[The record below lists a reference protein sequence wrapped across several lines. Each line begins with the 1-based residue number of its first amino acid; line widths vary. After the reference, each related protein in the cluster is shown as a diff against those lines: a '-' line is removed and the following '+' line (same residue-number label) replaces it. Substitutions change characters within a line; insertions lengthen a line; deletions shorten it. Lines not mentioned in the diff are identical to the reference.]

1 MIFYFSGTGN
11 SKHVA
16 EQLAAMLGERLVAIG
31 EAVAEGTYTFALAE
45 GESVG
50 WVFPTYSWGPAPVA
64 ADFASRVQLQGCGA
78 DTYCYMVTTCGDE
91 VGETVTMFAK
101 SLGNISLKA
110 AFSVQ
115 MPNNYILLPGFDVD
129 DKALERSKVEAS
141 AARVKAVAEAIG
153 AKREIIDVVVGP
165 WRRLKSRLIYPLFRR
180 FAMSDKA
187 FAANADVCTRCG
199 LCARECPANNITL
212 DGGSLP
218 RWHGKCTMCLSCIHR
233 CPVRAIEYGKATRSK
248 GRYFFRP

>member
-16 EQLAAMLGERLVAIG
+16 EQLAAMLGERLVAIA
-31 EAVAEGTYTFALAE
+31 EDVAEGTLTFALAE

-64 ADFASRVQLQGCGA
+64 ADFASRVQLQGCCA
-78 DTYCYMVTTCGDE
+78 HTYCYMVTTCGDE

-101 SLGNISLKA
+101 SLGNIRLKA

-141 AARVKAVAEAIG
+141 AARIKAVAEAI
-153 AKREIIDVVVGP
+153 AAQREIIDVVVGP

-187 FAANADVCTRCG
+187 FAANAEVCTRCG
-199 LCARECPANNITL
+199 LCARVCPANNITL

-218 RWHGKCTMCLSCIHR
+218 RWHGNCTMCLSCIHR

>member
-16 EQLAAMLGERLVAIG
+16 EQLAAMLGERLVAIA
-31 EAVAEGTYTFALAE
+31 EAVAEGTLTFALAE

-101 SLGNISLKA
+101 SLGNIRLKA

>member
-31 EAVAEGTYTFALAE
+31 EAVADGTYTFALAE

-64 ADFASRVQLQGCGA
+64 ADFASKVQLQGCGA
-78 DTYCYMVTTCGDE
+78 DTYCYIVTTCGDE

-101 SLGNISLKA
+101 SLGNIRLKA

-141 AARVKAVAEAIG
+141 AARIKAVAEAIA

>member
-16 EQLAAMLGERLVAIG
+16 VQLAAMLGERLVAIA
-31 EAVAEGTYTFALAE
+31 EAVAEGTLTFALAE

-64 ADFASRVQLQGCGA
+64 ADFASRVQLQGCCA

-91 VGETVTMFAK
+91 VGETVSMFAK
-101 SLGNISLKA
+101 SLGNIRLKA

-141 AARVKAVAEAIG
+141 AARIKAVAEAI
-153 AKREIIDVVVGP
+153 AAQREIIDVVVGP

-187 FAANADVCTRCG
+187 FAANAEVCTRCG
-199 LCARECPANNITL
+199 LCARECPAKNITL

-218 RWHGKCTMCLSCIHR
+218 RWHGNCTMCLSCIHR

>member
-16 EQLAAMLGERLVAIG
+16 VQLAAMLGEQLVAIG
-31 EAVAEGTYTFALAE
+31 EAVAEGNYNFVLAE
-45 GESVG
+45 GEKVG
-50 WVFPTYSWGPAPVA
+50 WVFPTYSWGPAPIA
-64 ADFASRVQLQGCGA
+64 ADFASRVQLQGYGA
-78 DTYCYMVTTCGDE
+78 DTYCYMVATCGDE

-129 DKALERSKVEAS
+129 DKVLERSKIEAS
-141 AARVKAVAEAIG
+141 AARIKAVAEAIA

-187 FAANADVCTRCG
+187 FAANTDVCTRCG

-218 RWHGKCTMCLSCIHR
+218 RWHGNCTMCLSCIHR

>member
-16 EQLAAMLGERLVAIG
+16 EQLAAMLGERLVAIA
-31 EAVAEGTYTFALAE
+31 EAVAEGTLTFALAE

-141 AARVKAVAEAIG
+141 AARIKAVAEAIG

>member
-16 EQLAAMLGERLVAIG
+16 EYLATMLGERLVAIG
-31 EAVAEGTYTFALAE
+31 EAVAEGNYSYTLAR
-45 GESVG
+45 GEMVG
-50 WVFPTYSWGPAPVA
+50 WVFPTYSWGPAPIA
-64 ADFASRVQLQGCGA
+64 ARFAMRVQLQGYDA
-78 DTYCYMVTTCGDE
+78 DTYCFMVTTCGDE
-91 VGETVTMFAK
+91 VGETVQMFGKA
-101 SLGNISLKA
+101 LGNIRLNA

-129 DKALERSKVEAS
+129 SKELEHSKIEAS
-141 AARVKAVAEAIG
+141 AARIHTIAHAI
-153 AKREIIDVVVGP
+153 AHRSKTIDVVVGQ

-199 LCARECPANNITL
+199 LCARVCPANNITL
-212 DGGSLP
+212 GCNELP
-218 RWHGKCTMCLSCIHR
+218 KWHGNCTMCLSCIHR

>member
-1 MIFYFSGTGN
+1 
-11 SKHVA
+11 
-16 EQLAAMLGERLVAIG
+16 
-31 EAVAEGTYTFALAE
+31 
-45 GESVG
+45 
-50 WVFPTYSWGPAPVA
+50 
-64 ADFASRVQLQGCGA
+64 
-78 DTYCYMVTTCGDE
+78 MVTTCGDE

-101 SLGNISLKA
+101 SLGNIRLKA

-141 AARVKAVAEAIG
+141 AARIKAVAEAIA
-153 AKREIIDVVVGP
+153 AKREIIDVVEGP

-218 RWHGKCTMCLSCIHR
+218 RWHGNCTMCLSCIHR

>member
-16 EQLAAMLGERLVAIG
+16 EYLATMLGERLVAIG
-31 EAVAEGTYTFALAE
+31 EAVAEGNYSYTLAR
-45 GESVG
+45 GEMVG
-50 WVFPTYSWGPAPVA
+50 WVFPTYSWGPAPIA
-64 ADFASRVQLQGCGA
+64 ARFAMRVQLQGYDA
-78 DTYCYMVTTCGDE
+78 DTYCFMVTTCGDE
-91 VGETVTMFAK
+91 VGETVQMFGKA
-101 SLGNISLKA
+101 LGNIRLNA

-115 MPNNYILLPGFDVD
+115 MPNNYILLPSFDVD
-129 DKALERSKVEAS
+129 SKELERSKIEAS
-141 AARVKAVAEAIG
+141 AARINTIAHAI
-153 AKREIIDVVVGP
+153 AHRSETIDVVVGT

-199 LCARECPANNITL
+199 LCARVCPANNITL
-212 DGGSLP
+212 GCNELP
-218 RWHGKCTMCLSCIHR
+218 KWHGNCTMCLSCIHR

>member
-16 EQLAAMLGERLVAIG
+16 EQLAAMLGERLGAIA
-31 EAVAEGTYTFALAE
+31 EAVAEGTLTFALAE

-64 ADFASRVQLQGCGA
+64 ADFASRVQLQGCCA
-78 DTYCYMVTTCGDE
+78 HTYCYMVTTCGDE

-101 SLGNISLKA
+101 SLGNIRLKA

-141 AARVKAVAEAIG
+141 AARIKAVAEAI
-153 AKREIIDVVVGP
+153 AAQREIIDVVVGP

-187 FAANADVCTRCG
+187 FAANAEVCTRCG
-199 LCARECPANNITL
+199 LCARVCPANNITL

-218 RWHGKCTMCLSCIHR
+218 RWHGNCTMCLSCIHR

>member
-16 EQLAAMLGERLVAIG
+16 EQLAAMLGERLVAIA
-31 EAVAEGTYTFALAE
+31 EAVAEGTLTFALAE

-64 ADFASRVQLQGCGA
+64 ADFASRVQLQGCCA
-78 DTYCYMVTTCGDE
+78 HTYCYMVTTCGDE

-101 SLGNISLKA
+101 SLGNIRLKA

-141 AARVKAVAEAIG
+141 AARIKAVAEAI
-153 AKREIIDVVVGP
+153 AAQREIIDVVVGP

-187 FAANADVCTRCG
+187 FAANAEVCTRCG
-199 LCARECPANNITL
+199 SCARVCPANNITL

-218 RWHGKCTMCLSCIHR
+218 RCHGNCTMCLSCIHR
-233 CPVRAIEYGKATRSK
+233 CPVRAIEYSKATRSK

>member
-16 EQLAAMLGERLVAIG
+16 EQLAAMLGERLVAIA

-64 ADFASRVQLQGCGA
+64 ADFASKVQLQGCGA

-91 VGETVTMFAK
+91 VGETVSMFAK
-101 SLGNISLKA
+101 SLGNIRLKA

-141 AARVKAVAEAIG
+141 AARVKAVAEAIA

-187 FAANADVCTRCG
+187 FAANAEVCTRCG

-212 DGGSLP
+212 SCNELP
-218 RWHGKCTMCLSCIHR
+218 KWQGKCTMCLSCIHR

>member
-50 WVFPTYSWGPAPVA
+50 WVFPTYSWGPAPIA
-64 ADFASRVQLQGCGA
+64 ADFASKVQLQGCCA

-91 VGETVTMFAK
+91 VGETVSMFAK
-101 SLGNISLKA
+101 SLGNIRLKA

-141 AARVKAVAEAIG
+141 AARIKAVAEAIA
-153 AKREIIDVVVGP
+153 AKRESIDVVVGP
-165 WRRLKSRLIYPLFRR
+165 WRRLKSRLIDPLFRR

-218 RWHGKCTMCLSCIHR
+218 RWHGNCTMCLSCIHR

>member
-16 EQLAAMLGERLVAIG
+16 EQLAAMLGERLVAIA
-31 EAVAEGTYTFALAE
+31 EAVAEGTLTFALAE

-64 ADFASRVQLQGCGA
+64 ADFASRVQLQGCCA
-78 DTYCYMVTTCGDE
+78 HTYCYMVTTCGDE

-101 SLGNISLKA
+101 SLGNIRLKA

-141 AARVKAVAEAIG
+141 AARIKAVAEAI
-153 AKREIIDVVVGP
+153 AAQREIIDVVVGP

-187 FAANADVCTRCG
+187 FASNAEVCTRCG
-199 LCARECPANNITL
+199 LCARVCPANNITL

-218 RWHGKCTMCLSCIHR
+218 RWHGNCTMCLSCIHR

>member
-16 EQLAAMLGERLVAIG
+16 VQLAAMLGERLVAIA
-31 EAVAEGTYTFALAE
+31 EAVADATYTFALAE

-64 ADFASRVQLQGCGA
+64 ADFASKVQLQGCGA

-101 SLGNISLKA
+101 SLGNIRLKA

-141 AARVKAVAEAIG
+141 AARIKAVAEAI
-153 AKREIIDVVVGP
+153 AAQREIIDVVVGP

-187 FAANADVCTRCG
+187 FAANAEVCTRCG
-199 LCARECPANNITL
+199 LCARVCPAKNITL
-212 DGGSLP
+212 GCNELP
-218 RWHGKCTMCLSCIHR
+218 KWHGNCTMCLSCIHR

>member
-16 EQLAAMLGERLVAIG
+16 EQLAAMLGERLVAIA

-64 ADFASRVQLQGCGA
+64 ADFASRVQLQGCCA
-78 DTYCYMVTTCGDE
+78 HTYCYMVTTCGDE

-141 AARVKAVAEAIG
+141 AARIKAVAEAIA

-199 LCARECPANNITL
+199 LCARECPAKNITL

-218 RWHGKCTMCLSCIHR
+218 RWHGNCTMCLSCIHR
-233 CPVRAIEYGKATRSK
+233 CPVRAIEYGKATCSK

>member
-16 EQLAAMLGERLVAIG
+16 EQLAAMLGERLVAIA
-31 EAVAEGTYTFALAE
+31 EAVAEGTLTFALAE

-64 ADFASRVQLQGCGA
+64 ADFASRVQLQGCCA
-78 DTYCYMVTTCGDE
+78 HTYCYMVTTCGDE

-101 SLGNISLKA
+101 SLGNIRLKA

-141 AARVKAVAEAIG
+141 AARIKAVAEAI
-153 AKREIIDVVVGP
+153 AAQREIIDVVVGP

-199 LCARECPANNITL
+199 LCACVCPANNITL

-218 RWHGKCTMCLSCIHR
+218 RWHGNCTMCLSCIHR

>member
-31 EAVAEGTYTFALAE
+31 EAVAEGTYTFALSE

-50 WVFPTYSWGPAPVA
+50 WVFPTYSWGPAPIA
-64 ADFASRVQLQGCGA
+64 ADFASKVQLQGCGA

-101 SLGNISLKA
+101 SLGNIRLKA

-141 AARVKAVAEAIG
+141 AARIKAVAEAI
-153 AKREIIDVVVGP
+153 AANREIIDVVVGP

>member
-16 EQLAAMLGERLVAIG
+16 EYLATMLGERLVAIG
-31 EAVAEGTYTFALAE
+31 EAVAEGNYSYTLAR
-45 GESVG
+45 GEMVG
-50 WVFPTYSWGPAPVA
+50 WVFPTYSWGPAPIA
-64 ADFASRVQLQGCGA
+64 ARFAMRVQLQGYNA
-78 DTYCYMVTTCGDE
+78 DTYCFMVTTCGDE
-91 VGETVTMFAK
+91 VGETVQMFGKA
-101 SLGNISLKA
+101 LGNIRLNV

-115 MPNNYILLPGFDVD
+115 MPNNYILLPSFAVD
-129 DKALERSKVEAS
+129 SKELGRSKIEAS
-141 AARVKAVAEAIG
+141 AARINTIAHAI
-153 AKREIIDVVVGP
+153 AHRSETIDVVVGT

-187 FAANADVCTRCG
+187 FVANADVCTRCG
-199 LCARECPANNITL
+199 LCARVCPANNITL
-212 DGGSLP
+212 GCNELP
-218 RWHGKCTMCLSCIHR
+218 KWHGNCTMCLSCIHR

>member
-16 EQLAAMLGERLVAIG
+16 EQLAAMLGERLVAIA
-31 EAVAEGTYTFALAE
+31 EAVAEGTLTFALAE

-64 ADFASRVQLQGCGA
+64 ADFASKVQLQGCGA
-78 DTYCYMVTTCGDE
+78 DTYCYMVTTL
-91 VGETVTMFAK
+91 GETVSMFAK
-101 SLGNISLKA
+101 SLGNIRLKA

-141 AARVKAVAEAIG
+141 AARIKAVAEAI
-153 AKREIIDVVVGP
+153 AAQREIIDVVVGP

-187 FAANADVCTRCG
+187 FAANAEVCTRCG
-199 LCARECPANNITL
+199 LCARVCPANNITL

-218 RWHGKCTMCLSCIHR
+218 RWHGNCTMCLSCIHR

>member
-16 EQLAAMLGERLVAIG
+16 EQLAAMLGERLVAIA
-31 EAVAEGTYTFALAE
+31 EAVAEGTLTFALAE

-64 ADFASRVQLQGCGA
+64 ADFASRVQLQGCCA
-78 DTYCYMVTTCGDE
+78 HTYCYMVTTCGDE

-101 SLGNISLKA
+101 SLGNIRLKA

-141 AARVKAVAEAIG
+141 AARIKAVAEAI
-153 AKREIIDVVVGP
+153 AAQREIIDVVVGP
-165 WRRLKSRLIYPLFRR
+165 WRRLKSRLIRC
-180 FAMSDKA
+180 
-187 FAANADVCTRCG
+187 FAA
-199 LCARECPANNITL
+199 
-212 DGGSLP
+212 LP
-218 RWHGKCTMCLSCIHR
+218 
-233 CPVRAIEYGKATRSK
+233 
-248 GRYFFRP
+248 

>member
-11 SKHVA
+11 SEYVA
-16 EQLAAMLGERLVAIG
+16 RQLAEALGERLIGMAQAINSG
-31 EAVAEGTYTFALAE
+31 EMHYTLGE
-45 GESVG
+45 GETVG

-64 ADFASRVQLQGCGA
+64 ADFASKVQLQGCGA

-141 AARVKAVAEAIG
+141 AAQIKAVAEAIA
-153 AKREIIDVVVGP
+153 AKREIIDVVEGP
-165 WRRLKSRLIYPLFRR
+165 WRRLKSRLVYPLFRR

-187 FAANADVCTRCG
+187 FVANADVCTRCG

-218 RWHGKCTMCLSCIHR
+218 RWHGNCTMCLSCIHR

>member
-16 EQLAAMLGERLVAIG
+16 EYLATMLGERLVAIG
-31 EAVAEGTYTFALAE
+31 EAVAEGNYSYTLAP
-45 GESVG
+45 GEMVG
-50 WVFPTYSWGPAPVA
+50 WVFPTYSWGPAPIA
-64 ADFASRVQLQGCGA
+64 ARFAMRVQLQGYDA
-78 DTYCYMVTTCGDE
+78 DTYCFMVTTCGDE
-91 VGETVTMFAK
+91 VGETVQMFGKA
-101 SLGNISLKA
+101 LGNIRLNA

-129 DKALERSKVEAS
+129 SKELERSKIEAS
-141 AARVKAVAEAIG
+141 AARIHTIAHAI
-153 AKREIIDVVVGP
+153 AHRSETIDVVVGT

-199 LCARECPANNITL
+199 LCARVCPANNITL
-212 DGGSLP
+212 GCNELP
-218 RWHGKCTMCLSCIHR
+218 KWHGNCTMCLSCIHR

>member
-1 MIFYFSGTGN
+1 
-11 SKHVA
+11 
-16 EQLAAMLGERLVAIG
+16 MLGERLVAIG

>member
-16 EQLAAMLGERLVAIG
+16 EQLAAMLGERLVAIA
-31 EAVAEGTYTFALAE
+31 EAVAEGTLTFALAE

-64 ADFASRVQLQGCGA
+64 ADFASRVQLQGCC
-78 DTYCYMVTTCGDE
+78 DHTYCYMVTTCGDE

-101 SLGNISLKA
+101 SLGNIRLKA

-141 AARVKAVAEAIG
+141 AARIKAVAEAI
-153 AKREIIDVVVGP
+153 AAQREIIDVVVGP

-199 LCARECPANNITL
+199 LCACVCPANNITL

-218 RWHGKCTMCLSCIHR
+218 RWHGNCTMCLSCIHR

>member
-16 EQLAAMLGERLVAIG
+16 EQLAAMLGERLVAIA
-31 EAVAEGTYTFALAE
+31 EAVAEGTLTFALAE

-91 VGETVTMFAK
+91 VGETVSMFAK
-101 SLGNISLKA
+101 SLGNIRLKA

-129 DKALERSKVEAS
+129 DKELERSKV
-141 AARVKAVAEAIG
+141 
-153 AKREIIDVVVGP
+153 
-165 WRRLKSRLIYPLFRR
+165 
-180 FAMSDKA
+180 
-187 FAANADVCTRCG
+187 NA
-199 LCARECPANNITL
+199 
-212 DGGSLP
+212 
-218 RWHGKCTMCLSCIHR
+218 
-233 CPVRAIEYGKATRSK
+233 
-248 GRYFFRP
+248 

>member
-31 EAVAEGTYTFALAE
+31 EAVADATYTFALAE
-45 GESVG
+45 GERVG

-64 ADFASRVQLQGCGA
+64 ADFASRVQLQGCCA
-78 DTYCYMVTTCGDE
+78 HTYCYMVTTCGDE

-129 DKALERSKVEAS
+129 DKALERSKIKAS
-141 AARVKAVAEAIG
+141 AARIKAVAEAIA
-153 AKREIIDVVVGP
+153 AKRKIIDVVVGP

-187 FAANADVCTRCG
+187 FAANTEVCTRCG